1 MKTRKLRIATY
12 NIHKGFSQFNRRLM
26 LYELREQLCLL
37 DADLVFLQEVQGKH
51 ELHAERI
58 DNWPDEPQHAFLA
71 GDVWQSTVYASNV
84 MYDHGHHGNAILS
97 RFPVE
102 HAFNQDVTHL
112 RFERRG
118 LLHGRIEIPDW
129 RTRVHCVCVHL
140 SLFARSRRRQ
150 MDALA
155 TYLEGLAEQ
164 DSPLI
169 IAGDF
174 NDWRNEAEDLLA
186 RRLGL
191 SEIFGGG
198 TETPGAPVRSFPA
211 KRPVLRLDRIYVR
224 GFAVKQA
231 KVHAGKPWSKISD
244 HAALSA
250 LLVLRED
257 WGQKTE

>member
-12 NIHKGFSQFNRRLM
+12 NIHKGFSQFNRRMM
-26 LYELREQLCLL
+26 LYELREQLRLL
-37 DADLVFLQEVQGKH
+37 DADIVFLQEVQGKH
-51 ELHAERI
+51 SLHAKSI
-58 DNWPDEPQHAFLA
+58 DNWPEEPQHAFLA

-102 HAFNQDVTHL
+102 RVFNQDVTQL

-118 LLHGRIEIPDW
+118 LLHCRIEIPGW
-129 RTRVHCVCVHL
+129 QTSVHCVCVHL

-155 TYLEGLAEQ
+155 TCLEDIAEQ
-164 DSPLI
+164 SSPLI

-174 NDWRNEAEDLLA
+174 NDWRNEADTLLA
-186 RRLGL
+186 HRLGL
-191 SEIFGGG
+191 SEIFGGTTG
-198 TETPGAPVRSFPA
+198 APGAPVRSFPA

-224 GFAVKQA
+224 GFMVRQA
-231 KVHAGKPWSKISD
+231 RVHANEPWSKMSD

-250 LLVLRED
+250 QLGLNPE
-257 WGQKTE
+257 KTA

>member
-1 MKTRKLRIATY
+1 MKTRALRIVTY
-12 NIHKGFSQFNRRLM
+12 NIHKGFSQFNRHM
-26 LYELREQLCLL
+26 MVYELREQLRLL
-37 DADLVFLQEVQGKH
+37 DADIVFLQEVQGKH
-51 ELHAERI
+51 SLHAERV

-71 GDVWQSTVYASNV
+71 GDVWQSTLYASNV

-97 RFPVE
+97 RFPIA

-118 LLHGRIEIPDW
+118 LLHCRIGLPDSLACA
-129 RTRVHCVCVHL
+129 HCVCVHL
-140 SLFARSRRRQ
+140 SLFARSRHRQ

-155 TYLEGLAEQ
+155 SYLEDVAEQ
-164 DSPLI
+164 DSLI

-174 NDWRNEAEDLLA
+174 NDWRNEADARLA

-191 SEIFGGG
+191 VEIFGGPTG
-198 TETPGAPVRSFPA
+198 TPGVPVRSFPA

-224 GFAVKQA
+224 GFSVKQA
-231 KVHAGKPWSKISD
+231 KVHSGKPWSNISD

-250 LLVLRED
+250 QLIPEA
-257 WGQKTE
+257 GEMA

>member
-1 MKTRKLRIATY
+1 M
-12 NIHKGFSQFNRRLM
+12 M
-26 LYELREQLCLL
+26 LYELREQLRLL
-37 DADLVFLQEVQGKH
+37 DADIVFLQEVQGEH
-51 ELHAERI
+51 SLNAERI
-58 DNWPDEPQHAFLA
+58 DNWPGEPQHAFLA
-71 GDVWQSTVYASNV
+71 GDVWQSTVYASNM
-84 MYDHGHHGNAILS
+84 MYDHGHHGNAVLS
-97 RFPVE
+97 RFPIE

-118 LLHGRIEIPDW
+118 LLHCRIKVPGW
-129 RTRVHCVCVHL
+129 PLPVHCVCAHL

-155 TYLEGLAEQ
+155 TYLEDVAEF

-174 NDWRNEAEDLLA
+174 NDWRNEADVLLA
-186 RRLGL
+186 ERLGL
-191 SEIFGGG
+191 SEIFGGTTG
-198 TETPGAPVRSFPA
+198 TSDVPVRSFPA

-231 KVHAGKPWSKISD
+231 KVHSGKPWSKISD

-250 LLVLRED
+250 QLVLKEGKWVEPPRLHD
-257 WGQKTE
+257 VTTLPGIVS